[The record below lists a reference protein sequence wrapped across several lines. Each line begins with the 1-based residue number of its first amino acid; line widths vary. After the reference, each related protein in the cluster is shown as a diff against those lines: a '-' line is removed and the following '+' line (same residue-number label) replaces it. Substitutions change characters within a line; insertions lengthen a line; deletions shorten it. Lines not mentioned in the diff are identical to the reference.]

1 MYFIALIEFLD
12 MFIDDLLLLDLPDN
26 LLEDNVESCDLR
38 EAIL

>member
-1 MYFIALIEFLD
+1 MYLMALIEFLD

-26 LLEDNVESCDLR
+26 LVEANVESCDLR